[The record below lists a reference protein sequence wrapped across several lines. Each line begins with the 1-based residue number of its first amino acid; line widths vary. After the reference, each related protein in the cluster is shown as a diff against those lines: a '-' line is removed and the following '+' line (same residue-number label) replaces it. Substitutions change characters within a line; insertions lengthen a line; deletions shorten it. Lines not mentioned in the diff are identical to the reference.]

1 MSYSDSSQLL
11 NKQAELK
18 TLQAKYDS
26 YIKKYTAI
34 EQTTTTPLPN
44 DINAISR
51 TNPPSGIR
59 PGEDFG
65 EYWKFVSSGATDAS
79 ACWTNAARDP
89 RVFQKVVYTGA
100 NNATSTS
107 TNNGDATWNQQCYG
121 LVWNAPREA
130 SYTTNARGYSTMV
143 SSNGFTDPTDRIART
158 YTKSSITTSAT
169 LNEASEITDLKTR
182 IDALIEEIAL
192 IANSSINNELS
203 ALSQT
208 SADQKTVIQKINQYM
223 NSSTQQIDASNN
235 IIEQRKN
242 MNNVYEDI
250 NKQITLNSRK
260 FKFVLYCL
268 IGVIIIISYLV
279 YVSKSIINPATVV
292 ASLVGL
298 VFIIMYLLYAL
309 KGTTEPTTA
318 VSTLIG
324 MIFIITYLLYVS
336 KIIVDPDAA
345 VSIAVSWG
353 WWFNWSIITFVVALL
368 ILSSFGWDMRGNIM
382 MIWRYISDPDFW
394 TGQFWWVGVS
404 FLFLFVIFLHATF
417 KSFFAPAFSSLE
429 KMGGED
435 DDD

>member
-26 YIKKYTAI
+26 YITKYTAI
-34 EQTTTTPLPN
+34 ASTSTTPLPN
-44 DINAISR
+44 NINAISR
-51 TNPPSGIR
+51 TNPPSGVR

-79 ACWTNAARDP
+79 FCWSAAARDP

-100 NNATSTS
+100 DGATSTA
-107 TNNGDATWNQQCYG
+107 TNNGDATWNKQCYG

-130 SYTTNARGYSTMV
+130 SYTTNAPGYSTMTG
-143 SSNGFTDPTDRIART
+143 SNASGIGNVY
-158 YTKSSITTSAT
+158 YTKSGITTPMA
-169 LNEASEITDLKTR
+169 LNEASEIADLKSR

-192 IANSSINNELS
+192 IANSSINSELS

-208 SADQKTVIQKINQYM
+208 SGDQKTMIQKINQYM

-260 FKFVLYCL
+260 FKFVFYCL

-309 KGTTEPTTA
+309 KNTTEPTTA

-353 WWFNWSIITFVVALL
+353 WWFNWGIITFVVALL

-394 TGQFWWVGVS
+394 TGQFWWVGVTV
-404 FLFLFVIFLHATF
+404 LFLVVIFLHASF
-417 KSFFAPAFSSLE
+417 KSFFSPAFSSLE
-429 KMGGED
+429 KMGGGD